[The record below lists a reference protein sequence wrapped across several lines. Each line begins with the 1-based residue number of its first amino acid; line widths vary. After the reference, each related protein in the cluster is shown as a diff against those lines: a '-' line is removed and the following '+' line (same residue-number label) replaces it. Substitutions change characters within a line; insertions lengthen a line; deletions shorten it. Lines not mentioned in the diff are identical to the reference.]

1 MNSESFR
8 IARRI
13 LKNKEQPVV
22 KLSKW
27 SVVVG
32 LMVVLITICIVRG
45 FQNEIRDKVVGF
57 SAHIQ
62 ISHRDLNNSFEA
74 SPISKQQDFLSVLK
88 AEKRIRHI
96 QCFVT
101 KNGIMQANDQI
112 EGVVL
117 KGVDANYDFTFLQ
130 QHLCE
135 GNLPDFSADEA
146 SKEIL
151 VSQNTA
157 DKLNLKVGDK
167 VKLYFIQDPPR
178 ERRLTIVGIYD
189 TGLEE
194 YDSRFA
200 FVDMRQL
207 QKLNGWTA
215 EQVGGFELY
224 VTDFADIDN
233 VGDKVK
239 EEIHYDMYATT
250 IKEQC
255 ADIFNWLSFFDYT
268 GGILI
273 ALVIFICGVTIT
285 SALLVMVFERTKLI
299 GICKAIGFTNNQVAQ
314 IFLYIAAILIGK
326 AVVIGNAVGVL
337 LCWVQYRFHLI
348 TLDSHAYYMDFVPI
362 QFDVVAIIVVNICS
376 VLICLAALLLP
387 ARLLMKKISPV
398 EALRFE

>member
-27 SVVVG
+27 SVAVG

-74 SPISKQQDFLSVLK
+74 SPISKQQDFFSVLK
-88 AEKRIRHI
+88 VDARIRHI

-130 QHLCE
+130 QHLYE
-135 GNLPDFSADEA
+135 GSLPDFSADEV

-157 DKLNLKVGDK
+157 DKLNFKTRHEKDG
-167 VKLYFIQDPPR
+167 
-178 ERRLTIVGIYD
+178 
-189 TGLEE
+189 
-194 YDSRFA
+194 
-200 FVDMRQL
+200 
-207 QKLNGWTA
+207 
-215 EQVGGFELY
+215 
-224 VTDFADIDN
+224 
-233 VGDKVK
+233 
-239 EEIHYDMYATT
+239 
-250 IKEQC
+250 
-255 ADIFNWLSFFDYT
+255 
-268 GGILI
+268 
-273 ALVIFICGVTIT
+273 
-285 SALLVMVFERTKLI
+285 
-299 GICKAIGFTNNQVAQ
+299 
-314 IFLYIAAILIGK
+314 
-326 AVVIGNAVGVL
+326 
-337 LCWVQYRFHLI
+337 
-348 TLDSHAYYMDFVPI
+348 
-362 QFDVVAIIVVNICS
+362 
-376 VLICLAALLLP
+376 
-387 ARLLMKKISPV
+387 
-398 EALRFE
+398 